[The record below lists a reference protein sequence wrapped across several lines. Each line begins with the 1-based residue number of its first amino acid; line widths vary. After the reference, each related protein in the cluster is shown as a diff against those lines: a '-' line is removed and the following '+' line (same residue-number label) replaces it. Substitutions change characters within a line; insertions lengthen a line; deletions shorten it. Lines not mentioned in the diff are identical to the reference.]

1 LPIVITGSTVDVL
14 IWSSVEPGIG
24 LIAISLA
31 SLRPLF
37 AFMLAGFS
45 SSGGTAE
52 KTASKPFGSKHYG
65 SKHYG
70 NLSNALSGSVAQQQQ
85 SMNNTW
91 VDGEEDGLQLHGL
104 PPPMGHFVSIEG
116 GSAKVGPT
124 KLQKSPST
132 GGSSAKSPK
141 TPMSGRSSG
150 EESGD
155 KHTITMTQDF
165 KHWSED
171 GNTFVSSLYNT
182 YNDQDTNRRQ
192 FLDKH

>member
-1 LPIVITGSTVDVL
+1 MLIIPAGSTVDVS

-31 SLRPLF
+31 ALRPLF
-37 AFMLAGFS
+37 ASMLAGLS
-45 SSGGTAE
+45 SSGGTAD
-52 KTASKPFGSKHYG
+52 KAASKHFG

-70 NLSNALSGSVAQQQQ
+70 NLSNARSRPNAQPQQ

-91 VDGEEDGLQLHGL
+91 ADDDDGGLQLRGL

-116 GSAKVGPT
+116 GGGSRQGPA

-132 GGSSAKSPK
+132 VDSRAKSPK
-141 TPMSGRSSG
+141 TPMSGRSS
-150 EESGD
+150 EEGFGD

-171 GNTFVSSLYNT
+171 GNTFVSSFDEKRGGGVANV
-182 YNDQDTNRRQ
+182 
-192 FLDKH
+192 K

>member
-1 LPIVITGSTVDVL
+1 MLAGATVDVS

-37 AFMLAGFS
+37 ASMLAGFS

-52 KTASKPFGSKHYG
+52 KTASKHFGSKHYG

-70 NLSNALSGSVAQQQQ
+70 HLSNAHSRPANAQQQQQ

-91 VDGEEDGLQLHGL
+91 AAEEEDGLQLRGL

-116 GSAKVGPT
+116 GGVKQGPA
-124 KLQKSPST
+124 KLQKSPS
-132 GGSSAKSPK
+132 SSSKSPK
-141 TPMSGRSSG
+141 TPMSGRSS
-150 EESGD
+150 EED
-155 KHTITMTQDF
+155 FVERHTITMTQDF

-171 GNTFVSSLYNT
+171 GGTFVSSF
-182 YNDQDTNRRQ
+182 DH
-192 FLDKH
+192 K